1 MPFWFEKCYSL
12 VHHVQYLC
20 ISPSVPNSYVT
31 YQSVRP
37 QRYISAPYS
46 LRKKMAAV
54 TDSVN
59 TILHLIVVCLYSI
72 VTNLRILN
80 NRSLYHACK
89 GMLLPNLIPLQD
101 HAVIRYFIPF
111 ASVMR
116 VFVFI
121 PNHNDCKVYI
131 KL

>member
-1 MPFWFEKCYSL
+1 MLFWFEMCYSS
-12 VHHVQYLC
+12 VHVQYLF

-31 YQSVRP
+31 YQSLRP

-89 GMLLPNLIPLQD
+89 GMFTSQSHTIASPCCYSLLHPL
-101 HAVIRYFIPF
+101 
-111 ASVMR
+111 
-116 VFVFI
+116 
-121 PNHNDCKVYI
+121 CKYDACVCI
-131 KL
+131 HSKPQ